1 MKAWL
6 AIFFAGLVLLSSGM
20 VSAAPS
26 LRERLSGDARVAF
39 ERGLALHDAKDSRAA
54 LAQFLIAYDLSRE
67 PRLLVN
73 LAVVERDLGH
83 YARGLTL
90 LGRALEEGAGA
101 LSGVEKAKIK
111 RSMAT
116 FRALTAPLSARSEPP
131 GADVLIDGVQ
141 VGKTPL
147 PPDSRIDLGRRR
159 VVMKLAG
166 RREAEQSLEVTGPV
180 DLSLDLEPQ
189 VQLGRLEIGVK
200 PEITMTSVAVDGVPR
215 GMAPV
220 TLELPIGP
228 HRVSVARPG
237 YVAVARDVDVR
248 FGEITRTTLDL
259 RPDIARLLVT
269 GVADDADV
277 LLDGRA
283 MARGNFEGDVRA
295 GTRRLEI
302 KSDDEVRFATDLF
315 LRPGERRTVT
325 APERSSRLGW
335 WVALGAVAVGGA
347 VSAAV
352 LLNRDDPPGSI
363 GAAGSLNPNRV
374 SVPVR

>member
-6 AIFFAGLVLLSSGM
+6 AIFLASLVLLSSSL
-20 VSAAPS
+20 VDAAVS
-26 LRERLSGDARVAF
+26 LRERLSGDARAAF
-39 ERGLALHDAKDSRAA
+39 DRGLALHDAKDGSAA
-54 LAQFLIAYDLSRE
+54 LAQFLIAYELSRE

-101 LSGVEKAKIK
+101 LSGAEKAKIR
-111 RSMAT
+111 RSMAA
-116 FRALTAPLSARSEPP
+116 FRALTAPLSAQSDPP
-131 GADVLIDGVQ
+131 GADVFVDGVQ
-141 VGKTPL
+141 LGKTPL
-147 PPDSRIDLGRRR
+147 PADSRIDLGRRR
-159 VVMKLAG
+159 IVMKLTG
-166 RREAEQSLEVTGPV
+166 HRESEQSLEVTGPV
-180 DLSLDLEPQ
+180 ELSLALQPQ
-189 VQLGRLEIGVK
+189 VKLGRLEISVSPGLA
-200 PEITMTSVAVDGVPR
+200 MASVAVDGVPR

-220 TLELPIGP
+220 ALELPVGP
-228 HRVSVARPG
+228 HRVSVSRPG
-237 YVAVARDVDVR
+237 YVAAARDVEVR
-248 FGEITRTTLDL
+248 FGETSRTTLDL
-259 RPDIARLLVT
+259 RPDVARLLVT

-283 MARGNFEGDVRA
+283 VARGNFNGDVRA

-315 LRPGERRTVT
+315 LRPGERRTVA